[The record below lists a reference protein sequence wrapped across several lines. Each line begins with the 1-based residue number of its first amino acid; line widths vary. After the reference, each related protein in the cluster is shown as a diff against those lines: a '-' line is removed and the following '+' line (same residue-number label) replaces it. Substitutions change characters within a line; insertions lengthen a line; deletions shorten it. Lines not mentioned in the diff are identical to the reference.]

1 MSAQASPNT
10 APSTSAPP
18 AIVMRGIQKHFGPV
32 WANRDIDLTVDKA
45 SIHGIIGENGAGK
58 STLMSVL
65 YGFYQAD
72 DGTIAI
78 DGKEVKIANSLES
91 VAIGLGGGCCAEFG
105 RNGVDLIGR
114 NRDMGEPGIKRHSG
128 IALGMVG
135 WKAALVTEVEMP
147 ARPVGGDVAAFAV
160 NRLRRRAASQYQI
173 EPAALQDGLLRV
185 LLQAREHSMLQCCGI
200 REGMPL
206 GLLGC
211 FFAHD
216 VSG

>member
-1 MSAQASPNT
+1 M
-10 APSTSAPP
+10 
-18 AIVMRGIQKHFGPV
+18 
-32 WANRDIDLTVDKA
+32 
-45 SIHGIIGENGAGK
+45 AGK
-58 STLMSVL
+58 QAGCVPVL
-65 YGFYQAD
+65 TQAEQH
-72 DGTIAI
+72 
-78 DGKEVKIANSLES
+78 EVKIANSLES

-105 RNGVDLIGR
+105 RDGVDLIGR

-128 IALGMVG
+128 IALGMIG
-135 WKAALVTEVEMP
+135 WKTALVTEVEMP

-185 LLQAREHSMLQCCGI
+185 LLQALEHSMLQCCGI

-211 FFAHD
+211 LFAHD